1 MYNSDNDKTR
11 EIDTNVLSKRKSV
24 IAGEEIILEEK
35 DLTED
40 SLINLIDKTINNK
53 EKLLDMKKNLRK
65 LAVKDSSTR
74 IYNIL
79 KELIMNDRKF
89 Y

>member
-35 DLTED
+35 EEE
-40 SLINLIDKTINNK
+40 NNEVIDK
-53 EKLLDMKKNLRK
+53 EKVTKNTKK
-65 LAVKDSSTR
+65 
-74 IYNIL
+74 
-79 KELIMNDRKF
+79 
-89 Y
+89 